1 MVRYGLTKI
10 EQVITDWR
18 WGEEMMKRFSVV
30 LLLMLLAVTA
40 IARNNQPMA
49 GRKSLA
55 ERLGFKATD
64 KILIVNCDD
73 VGNSH
78 AANSAVID
86 AMTNGLVTSATI
98 MVPCP
103 WFPEIAAYA
112 KANPNADFGLHLTHT
127 AEWKGYKWGPVAS
140 KSDVPGLVDAQGYLY
155 PDIFQVYKTATPEQA
170 YIEAKAQIKKALAA
184 GIDVTHLDSH
194 MGALQ
199 YNEAYFQVYRRL
211 ANEFNLPIRMG
222 SQEILAAQGGGHQ
235 RGQLD
240 ADGVIYPDYLIHG
253 GRNKGETIQDY
264 WKRML
269 SNLKPGVTELYIHAA
284 QAGDEIKHITNSWQ
298 ERNGEYELFTR
309 DPEIR
314 RLLESQNVN
323 RIGFRALREL
333 QHKERAAKKPAAG

>member
-1 MVRYGLTKI
+1 MRKV
-10 EQVITDWR
+10 
-18 WGEEMMKRFSVV
+18 SA
-30 LLLMLLAVTA
+30 LLLLLILANSS
-40 IARNNQPMA
+40 IAQDKTQMNPA
-49 GRKSLA
+49 GRKPLA

-64 KILIVNCDD
+64 KILIINCDD
-73 VGNSH
+73 IGNSH
-78 AANSAVID
+78 ASNAAVID

-112 KANPNADFGLHLTHT
+112 KANPNADFCLHLTHT
-127 AEWKGYKWGPVAS
+127 AEWKGYKWGPIAS

-155 PDIFQVYKTATPEQA
+155 PDIMQVYKNATPEQA

-194 MGALQ
+194 MGTLQ
-199 YNEAYFQVYRRL
+199 YNDAYFQVYRRL
-211 ANEFNLPIRMG
+211 ANEFDLPIRMG
-222 SQEILAAQGGGHQ
+222 SQELLAAQGGAQQ

-240 ADGVIYPDYLIHG
+240 ADGIICPDYLIYG

-269 SNLKPGVTELYIHAA
+269 SDLKPGVTELYIHAS
-284 QAGDEIKHITNSWQ
+284 QPGEEIKHITNSWQ
-298 ERNGEYELFTR
+298 DRAGEYELFTR

-314 RLLESQNVN
+314 RLLESQNVK
-323 RIGFRALREL
+323 RIGYRALRDL
-333 QHKERAAKKPAAG
+333 QHKERVAKKQSAG